1 MKYVIFR
8 HGQTEGNAKKMW
20 VGQTTDIELN
30 ENGINQAY
38 ALAEKLKDIKL
49 DAVFSSS
56 LQRSLKTA
64 EIVTSA
70 QPENVP
76 IFAEDGLR
84 EGNCGV
90 AEKLSIAEARECWP
104 EIARSWQIFKKEN
117 FSVRFP
123 EGESIGEMSERVF
136 AVLDRISENDALKTV
151 GISVHGGVMGMIF
164 ATLGLEHPIIPN
176 CSYFILEGG
185 AKQGYRMIGGLCG

>member
-1 MKYVIFR
+1 M
-8 HGQTEGNAKKMW
+8 
-20 VGQTTDIELN
+20 
-30 ENGINQAY
+30 
-38 ALAEKLKDIKL
+38 
-49 DAVFSSS
+49 
-56 LQRSLKTA
+56 KTA

-76 IFAEDGLR
+76 IFAEDDLR

-90 AEKLSIAEARECWP
+90 AEKL
-104 EIARSWQIFKKEN
+104 
-117 FSVRFP
+117 
-123 EGESIGEMSERVF
+123 SIGEMSERVF

-185 AKQGYRMIGGLCG
+185 AKPGYRMIGGLCG

>member
-76 IFAEDGLR
+76 IFAEDDLR

-90 AEKLSIAEARECWP
+90 AEKLSIAEAKERWP

-185 AKQGYRMIGGLCG
+185 AKQGYGMIGGLCG